1 VFHERRRVERE
12 LARAQLQ
19 GVAVNVKQLEAHAAA
34 VAEMF
39 ISSLA
44 GETLVPPRELL
55 I

>member
-1 VFHERRRVERE
+1 MERE

-19 GVAVNVKQLEAHAAA
+19 GVAVNVKQLAAHAAA

-44 GETLVPPRELL
+44 GESSESAKKLL